1 KKLIL
6 QDRQFIELKMI
17 RDYVGKWIVIA
28 NERFSQRP
36 KIYVNHVL

>member
-1 KKLIL
+1 ML

-17 RDYVGKWIVIA
+17 RDYLGKWVVNA

-36 KIYVNHVL
+36 IIHVNHVL